1 MQKGVRVD
9 EGQLLLLGTRART
22 DHSIAGN
29 LYKKSSDN
37 VKWKQRWFTLYQNLL
52 FFYENDSTLKP
63 LGVILLEGC
72 YSERQAP
79 PKLKEDKQYWHFVI
93 HFRYDAQRQYEL
105 RSETEAECNAWMDA
119 IQHSNF
125 EALLLQKEEIEQ
137 KYLHLLQIL
146 DSEKTAKLSLRQ
158 QCEELSAEITRLKTE
173 VNLLHWKARR
183 WSSSSSSGIEEEEPE
198 NIKKIKRV
206 QSFIRGWLCRRR
218 WKSIV
223 QDYIR
228 SPHAESMRKR
238 NHIVFGMV
246 ECEREYVEQ
255 LSTLMS
261 SFVRPLKMAASAKKP
276 IISHEDANSIFLN
289 SETIFFLHQIFYKGL
304 CARMENW
311 PTLVLGDLFDMLLPM
326 LSIYNEYVRNHHFSL
341 QVLAECKQHSAF
353 NLILKQYEA
362 KPVCEGRSLET
373 FLTYPMHQVP
383 RYIITLHE
391 LLAHT
396 PHDHVERSSLEHAKN
411 KLEELSLAMQDEVS
425 ETESI
430 RKNLSIERMIIEGC
444 DILLDV
450 EQTFVRQGSLIQ
462 VSNDRN
468 KTSRNRL
475 GSLGSS
481 RDTKKE
487 GVRQCFLFTKHL
499 LVTTRTSGGK
509 LHLNK
514 IGGIL
519 PLMDTT
525 IVEEFDPF
533 DDEVTNSKG
542 SDYDDLDF
550 RVVVDSKSGPPLVIS
565 LVAPTLQD
573 KAAWTSDI
581 SQCIDNLHYNGLL
594 DSSADENSLSSVR
607 LPHCIKSDPRL
618 FKDDEDIRFSKL
630 LNSCKV
636 PQIRYASLERLLE
649 RLTDLRFL
657 SIDFLNTFLLTYR
670 IITDWKAIV
679 NTLTGVYKNP
689 DIVESQLNVTM
700 PPPPPSP
707 GPYRHDGKHNTPPTS
722 PRRYSS
728 GAALCKLSDSPSK
741 ISPIAENST
750 DFITCSDD
758 TDFDTELEYSPR
770 LCRQH
775 RKASDS
781 QVVGRYQR
789 SRHSPPDSPSI
800 MGSTDT
806 PPTSPYQ
813 LTADHLSP
821 KRVLHLSR
829 SDSNIAALSKGS
841 KSASEPSTAA
851 SSNIFQFGTSP
862 PKTTTAT
869 AGVVVTSSRMST
881 RRASCSTAALAFAA
895 ATAGASNIEDS
906 PDAKMRPNR
915 GRRKFVRGRG
925 KLQSSLSKDVI
936 SSAATVRVINVIRH
950 WVSKFA
956 QDFESNHELRTLVK
970 DFLEEIVGNPNLLP
984 SEHKGALIILRQLK
998 QEHIHVAL
1006 MGEAELMELAS
1017 MQPPAEDSFTVLPA
1031 LELAEQLTYIEHKL
1045 LRAIPFWEFLS
1056 QKWMKQD
1063 KVEKA
1068 PHILALTRRF
1078 NEVSKLVAS
1087 EILRQKTSSSRAAAI
1102 EKWAAVADICRCM
1115 HNFNTVLE
1123 ITSAL
1128 MNSSVYRLKRVW
1140 DKVSKTTKTTLEK
1153 LQILVSSDGRFKNMR
1168 EALHRIDPPCVPY
1181 LGFYLTDLA
1190 FIEDA
1195 SPNITEDNL
1204 INFSKMRMIA
1214 HVIQEVRHFQQT
1226 PYSIAPNGVVISY
1239 LTDVSLIMDD
1249 DEMYALSLELE
1260 PRQSTRPTSSI

>member
-1 MQKGVRVD
+1 MQKGIRVD
-9 EGQLLLLGTRART
+9 EAQLMLLGTRART

-52 FFYENDSTLKP
+52 FYYENDSTLRP

-105 RSETEAECNAWMDA
+105 RSDTEAECNAWMDA

-146 DSEKTAKLSLRQ
+146 DSEKTAKLSLLH
-158 QCEELSAEITRLKTE
+158 QCEELAAEVSRLKTE

-223 QDYIR
+223 QDYIH

-341 QVLAECKQHSAF
+341 QVLAECKQNPSF
-353 NLILKQYEA
+353 NTVLKQYEA

-396 PHDHVERSSLEHAKN
+396 PHDHVERASLEHAKN

-462 VSNDRN
+462 VSNERS
-468 KTSRNRL
+468 KTTRNRL

-481 RDTKKE
+481 KDAKKE

-499 LVTTRTSGGK
+499 LITTRTSGGK

-533 DDEVTNSKG
+533 DEEVNSAGSRG

-550 RVVVDSKSGPPLVIS
+550 RLVVDSKSGPPLIIS

-594 DSSADENSLSSVR
+594 DSSADESSLSSVR

-670 IITDWKAIV
+670 VITDWKSIV
-679 NTLTGVYKNP
+679 DTLIRVYKNP
-689 DIVESQLNVTM
+689 DIVESQLNVSTI
-700 PPPPPSP
+700 PPTSP
-707 GPYRHDGKHNTPPTS
+707 GVHGSGAKHNTPPTS

-728 GAALCKLSDSPSK
+728 GAALCRLSDSPNK

-750 DFITCSDD
+750 DFVTCNDD
-758 TDFDTELEYSPR
+758 TDLDTESESSPR
-770 LCRQH
+770 FYRQH

-781 QVVGRYQR
+781 QFQVSGRYQR
-789 SRHSPPDSPSI
+789 SKQSPPDSPSAV
-800 MGSTDT
+800 GGGQGT
-806 PPTSPYQ
+806 PPQSPYQ
-813 LTADHLSP
+813 LSADHLSP

-829 SDSNIAALSKGS
+829 SDSNIAALTKDGS
-841 KSASEPSTAA
+841 KAAPEPNSTANN
-851 SSNIFQFGTSP
+851 NIFQFGSSP

-906 PDAKMRPNR
+906 PESKMRQSRARTRNIIK
-915 GRRKFVRGRG
+915 GARG

-956 QDFESNHELRTLVK
+956 QDFESNSNLRTSVK

-998 QEHIHVAL
+998 QEHISVAL

-1017 MQPPAEDSFTVLPA
+1017 MQPPPEDSFSVLAA

-1056 QKWMKQD
+1056 QSWMKQD
-1063 KVEKA
+1063 KAEKA

-1087 EILRQKTSSSRAAAI
+1087 EILRQKTSSARAAAI

-1140 DKVSKTTKTTLEK
+1140 DKVSKTTKATLEK
-1153 LQILVSSDGRFKNMR
+1153 LQVLVSSDGRFKNMR

-1214 HVIQEVRHFQQT
+1214 HVIQEIRHFQQT
-1226 PYSIAPNGVVISY
+1226 PYSIAPNGVVSIWFIQIN
-1239 LTDVSLIMDD
+1239 SL
-1249 DEMYALSLELE
+1249 
-1260 PRQSTRPTSSI
+1260 